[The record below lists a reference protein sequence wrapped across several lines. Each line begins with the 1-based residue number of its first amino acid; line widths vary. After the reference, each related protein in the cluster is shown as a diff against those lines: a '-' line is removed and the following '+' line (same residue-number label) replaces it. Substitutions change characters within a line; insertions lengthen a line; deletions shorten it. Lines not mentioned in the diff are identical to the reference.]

1 MPEAVALEIPAA
13 AEVEVEE
20 EEEEEGSPSPPVV
33 ARVPPRIRRRLL
45 LRHRGG
51 APATAEEIE
60 AKLREADLRR
70 QVGRCDLSA
79 HPARRFRDLVLW
91 VFFFVFLGDLIV
103 VLVGGLGASVQFMS
117 IYVSSGW

>member
-1 MPEAVALEIPAA
+1 MGVPEAVALEIPAA
-13 AEVEVEE
+13 AEAEE
-20 EEEEEGSPSPPVV
+20 EVEEEEGSPSPPVV

-70 QVGRCDLSA
+70 QVGRCDLSE

-91 VFFFVFLGDLIV
+91 FFFSCFWVIWLWFW
-103 VLVGGLGASVQFMS
+103 SVD
-117 IYVSSGW
+117 